1 MRTRCSFAAAVLGL
15 MTVALSASGQEPT
28 KVPIVG
34 VLLRM
39 ALPDDPVV
47 PAIREGLRRVGYVDG
62 TSIQIVRRDAQNQV
76 DRLPAIAS
84 ELVDLGADVIVV
96 GAEPAARAARQA
108 SSTIPIIII
117 SFDHDPVASGLI
129 DSFSHPSGNVTGV
142 FARTSELIGKRLEL
156 LREALPS
163 VSRVAIFWDSA
174 SARQLEAVEPS
185 ARALG
190 LDVERIE
197 LGGSYDFAAAF
208 HTARKRKAQAV
219 VLLFSPMFVQERA
232 RVASLALESGMP
244 TMHQEETLVKAGGLM
259 SYGPSVS
266 EMFGRSAYFIHR
278 LLKGAKVSDLP
289 VEQASTFRLV
299 VNLKTAKAL
308 RLTIPQSIL
317 LRADEVIR

>member
-1 MRTRCSFAAAVLGL
+1 MRTRRSFAAAVLGL
-15 MTVALSASGQEPT
+15 MTLALSAAGQEPA

-47 PAIREGLRRVGYVDG
+47 PAIREGLRRFGYVDG
-62 TSIQIVRRDAQNQV
+62 TNIRIERRAAENQV
-76 DRLPAIAS
+76 DRLPALAR
-84 ELVDLGADVIVV
+84 ELVALGADIIVV

-108 SSTIPIIII
+108 SSTLPIIIV

-129 DSFSHPSGNVTGV
+129 DSFSRPSGNVTGV
-142 FARTSELIGKRLEL
+142 FSRTSELIGKRLEL
-156 LREALPS
+156 LREALPN
-163 VSRVAIFWDSA
+163 VSRVAVFWDSA
-174 SARQLEAVEPS
+174 SVRQLEALEPS

-190 LDVERIE
+190 LNLQRIE

-208 HTARKRKAQAV
+208 NAARKRKAQAV

-244 TMHQEETLVKAGGLM
+244 TMYQEETPVKAGGLM

-266 EMFGRSAYFIHR
+266 EMFGRSAYYIDR

-289 VEQASTFRLV
+289 VEQASKFRLV
-299 VNLKTAKAL
+299 VNLKTAKVL